1 MTKLHLILWRKFILA
16 LIITLI
22 SEKDAI
28 EEFVLKSTSPKYT
41 YRTEW
46 YDQQVRI
53 FLCSPEFGSQII
65 KLEDQVF

>member
-1 MTKLHLILWRKFILA
+1 MTKLHVILWRKLILA

-46 YDQQVRI
+46 YDQQVREKT
-53 FLCSPEFGSQII
+53 FMFPRVLT
-65 KLEDQVF
+65 KTR

>member
-1 MTKLHLILWRKFILA
+1 MTTLHLILWRKLILA

-46 YDQQVRI
+46 YDQQVRKKT
-53 FLCSPEFGSQII
+53 FLCSPR
-65 KLEDQVF
+65 V

>member
-1 MTKLHLILWRKFILA
+1 MSKILWRKLILA

-28 EEFVLKSTSPKYT
+28 EEFVLKSNNPKYI

-46 YDQQVRI
+46 YDQQVIENSYSIRTN
-53 FLCSPEFGSQII
+53 
-65 KLEDQVF
+65 